1 MVKYTDDFKTAE
13 YNGYK
18 FTRDNVTGYYLS
30 AKPIDGKR
38 RRLHVYVYETETGEK
53 VPDGYQIHHKDEDKR
68 NNEISNLVCMTEHDH
83 LSYHS
88 KKNLAENAEHKE
100 KFIERGIE
108 AAKEWHKSD
117 EGRKWHREHWQKIRG
132 ALYDEREYKC
142 AFCGKTFKSKK
153 VGSRFCNNAHK
164 SAYRRKM
171 GYDNVL
177 RKCVVCGKMFVVNK
191 YLKTKTCTRECAARL
206 RGMNNEQ
213 KQKEKDRCE

>member
-18 FTRDNVTGYYLS
+18 FTRDNATGYYLS

-117 EGRKWHREHWQKIRG
+117 EGKKWHREHWQKMNG
-132 ALYDEREYKC
+132 ALFIEREHKC
-142 AFCGKTFKSKK
+142 AFCGSAADGGAFVSEGEPSSYYCKEHFEQVKK
-153 VGSRFCNNAHK
+153 YESQKCRNCGRKGVTGSSGYCHNCNEGF
-164 SAYRRKM
+164 Y
-171 GYDNVL
+171 
-177 RKCVVCGKMFVVNK
+177 
-191 YLKTKTCTRECAARL
+191 EWQ
-206 RGMNNEQ
+206 E
-213 KQKEKDRCE
+213 DRNIND